1 LGFLATADDGPLAGK
16 LVHLAHR
23 ASSQHDQTGA
33 VALRGSPGCSRGLF
47 LHACDVVPGHV
58 EYLMNAIIKVL
69 AADQA
74 LGKGAQWFGTS
85 VKRGESVK
93 RGLGERM

>member
-1 LGFLATADDGPLAGK
+1 
-16 LVHLAHR
+16 
-23 ASSQHDQTGA
+23 
-33 VALRGSPGCSRGLF
+33 
-47 LHACDVVPGHV
+47 
-58 EYLMNAIIKVL
+58 MNAIIKVL